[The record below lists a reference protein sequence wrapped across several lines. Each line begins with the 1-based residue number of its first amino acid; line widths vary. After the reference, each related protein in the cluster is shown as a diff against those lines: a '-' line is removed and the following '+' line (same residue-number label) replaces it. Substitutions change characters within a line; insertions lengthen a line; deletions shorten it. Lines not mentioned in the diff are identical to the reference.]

1 LAIAKSVA
9 CPQRLFIAAQ
19 SGQSKRY
26 PELTVESAGAIE
38 SLVGIDPLVGI
49 ESMVGTVDTVGLL
62 PIIVELFGVDASSE
76 PQPTRARPTTNDAAK
91 VEKRVRI
98 CSFSISDGGDTAT
111 INTATIN
118 TATINIACLGGDTWI
133 PENGD
138 G

>member
-1 LAIAKSVA
+1 
-9 CPQRLFIAAQ
+9 
-19 SGQSKRY
+19 
-26 PELTVESAGAIE
+26 
-38 SLVGIDPLVGI
+38 
-49 ESMVGTVDTVGLL
+49 MVGTVDTVGLL

-111 INTATIN
+111 INA
-118 TATINIACLGGDTWI
+118 ATINIACLGDDTWI